1 MKVASILDNKFH
13 KFNAS
18 FLTETS
24 RNNLEVALQKGGGG
38 VTQIAEQTADS
49 LSPTFVGVAH
59 F

>member
-24 RNNLEVALQKGGGG
+24 RNNLEVALQKGGG